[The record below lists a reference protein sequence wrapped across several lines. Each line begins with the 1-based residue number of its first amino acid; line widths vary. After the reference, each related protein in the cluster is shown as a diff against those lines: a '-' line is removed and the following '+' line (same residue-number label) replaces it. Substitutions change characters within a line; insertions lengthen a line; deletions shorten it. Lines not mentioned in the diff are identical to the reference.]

1 IGDAHTARSVLLVGA
16 PGVAPGM
23 VSCAH
28 ERGRRASPY
37 CVCTA
42 PLSAPRPGRR
52 LGSPAEGSTYWIVIG
67 GLGSCTPDLAF
78 WVHCTTTCRGVK
90 YFGCCFSPEAG
101 GGLAVSTATVR
112 DLVAP
117 SAIGAVVAF

>member
-1 IGDAHTARSVLLVGA
+1 YRSLPAWQPRELGMLTLHA
-16 PGVAPGM
+16 PCSWWACPEL
-23 VSCAH
+23 H
-28 ERGRRASPY
+28 RASPSRRPMSGAAASPF

-90 YFGCCFSPEAG
+90 YFGCCFFP
-101 GGLAVSTATVR
+101 
-112 DLVAP
+112 
-117 SAIGAVVAF
+117 